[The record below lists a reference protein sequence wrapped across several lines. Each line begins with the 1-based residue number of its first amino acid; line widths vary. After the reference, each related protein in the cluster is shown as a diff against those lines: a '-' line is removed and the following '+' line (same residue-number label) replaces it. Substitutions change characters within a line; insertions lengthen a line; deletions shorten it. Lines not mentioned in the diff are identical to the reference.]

1 MANAEG
7 HWFGSGLLAGVVIV
21 AAAFIVKSSDDW
33 SRDRIAANERVR
45 VVARLNSVLDP
56 ALRSRDLTTTRLSV
70 TDPALLGSTAPTDVY
85 VLSDAGQPIAVLF
98 ATVAPH
104 GYNASID
111 LLIGVSPAG
120 GVTGVRAVRHRETTG
135 LGDAIDAAKSDWI
148 EQFEGKTL
156 TAPAAAL
163 WAVEQD
169 DGEFDSITGATVT
182 SRAVVTA
189 VKNTLLYFEQHRDEL
204 YAAAAAAAAVA
215 DANDDEPR
223 D

>member
-7 HWFGSGLLAGVVIV
+7 HLFGSVLLIGVVAI
-21 AAAFIVKSSDDW
+21 AGTFIVKSSDDW

-45 VVARLNSVLDP
+45 VVARLNSALDP
-56 ALRSRDLTTTRLSV
+56 ALRSRDLTTTRLTV
-70 TDPALLGSTAPTDVY
+70 TDAALLGSDDPTDVY
-85 VLSDAGQPIAVLF
+85 VLSEAVQPVAVLF
-98 ATVAPH
+98 ASVAPH
-104 GYNASID
+104 GYNASIN
-111 LLIGVSPAG
+111 LVIGVSPAG
-120 GVTGVRAVRHRETTG
+120 AVTGVRAVRHRETAG
-135 LGDAIDAAKSDWI
+135 LGDAIDPAKSDWI
-148 EQFEGKTL
+148 EQFPGKTL
-156 TAPAAAL
+156 AAPAAAL

-204 YAAAAAAAAVA
+204 YAAAAAAAATA
-215 DANDDEPR
+215 DDDEAR

>member
-7 HWFGSGLLAGVVIV
+7 HLFGSVLLIGVVAI
-21 AAAFIVKSSDDW
+21 AAAFVVKSSDDW

-56 ALRSRDLTTTRLSV
+56 ALRSRDLTTTRLTV
-70 TDPALLGSTAPTDVY
+70 TDAALLGSDDPTDVY
-85 VLSDAGQPIAVLF
+85 VLSEAAQPVAVLF
-98 ATVAPH
+98 ASVAPH
-104 GYNASID
+104 GYNASIN
-111 LLIGVSPAG
+111 LVIGVSPAG
-120 GVTGVRAVRHRETTG
+120 AVTGVRAVRHRETTG
-135 LGDAIDAAKSDWI
+135 LGDAIDPAKSDWI
-148 EQFEGKTL
+148 EQFPGKTL
-156 TAPAAAL
+156 AAPRRSL

-204 YAAAAAAAAVA
+204 YAAAAAAAATA
-215 DANDDEPR
+215 DDDEAR